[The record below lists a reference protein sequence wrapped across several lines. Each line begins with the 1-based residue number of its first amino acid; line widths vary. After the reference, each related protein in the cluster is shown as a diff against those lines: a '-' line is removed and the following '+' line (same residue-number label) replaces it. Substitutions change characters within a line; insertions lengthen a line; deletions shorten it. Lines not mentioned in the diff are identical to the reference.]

1 MRGDD
6 DPVKPSDLSEAE
18 REALK
23 RQYRCATATLGLLKP
38 LKQSFS
44 LCRRS
49 LRTLLTWEVV
59 HRRGVFWD
67 RKTRRWRCQL
77 GYQSK
82 KIFLGYFDDA
92 GEAARAY
99 DQKLVELRG
108 AGGECT
114 VIYQALSTHDGALPV
129 RWGVLLSL
137 VVLQHTS
144 AATAA
149 GTRIP
154 AAHLLALNRMHLQ
167 LICLSTSDHAA
178 HGLCIRLLEARAVT
192 SRQARC
198 SCIPLVLLQANPA

>member
-1 MRGDD
+1 VRHRH
-6 DPVKPSDLSEAE
+6 SRTFEAVAE
-18 REALK
+18 
-23 RQYRCATATLGLLKP
+23 TT
-38 LKQSFS
+38 S

-67 RKTRRWRCQL
+67 RKTKRWRCQL

-114 VIYQALSTHDGALPV
+114 VLYQALSTHDGALPV

-137 VVLQHTS
+137 VVPRHTS

-154 AAHLLALNRMHLQ
+154 AAHLLPLNRMHLQ

-198 SCIPLVLLQANPA
+198 SCIPLVLL